1 MRDAPYVVAPG
12 VAELAF
18 RPAPG
23 DVEDRLR
30 EENDA
35 DDDADP
41 SATPSPVFYDSLA
54 FVAVAVPHPRDPS
67 DARANAAFA
76 AAAEAE
82 ATRLAAAADAA
93 AADAAAAQ
101 NAVAI
106 LEVTVLP
113 SSVASPPS
121 SRPPALR
128 AFDALAE
135 TWEDTPT
142 RVLVRGDARRDVL
155 DATLLE
161 GASVA
166 MLLDEAPRRGDVYSL
181 IVGPVPETAASRDE
195 PPQGV
200 GGSFAAEARPELF
213 GSSAPFG
220 SSATRLRAGDLV
232 PARRGAACDEDE
244 PSADSPEDGD
254 QEDDASS
261 EGLLQQGVPAAGG
274 SGSVPVPVRFR
285 FWFRRRGGGAGAAV
299 RGGGVRARGGRAR
312 RRRFRARPRRA
323 RPVRVPLR
331 VRRGRR
337 E

>member
-1 MRDAPYVVAPG
+1 MDVDGDFPQVALVG
-12 VAELAF
+12 A
-18 RPAPG
+18 
-23 DVEDRLR
+23 
-30 EENDA
+30 
-35 DDDADP
+35 
-41 SATPSPVFYDSLA
+41 
-54 FVAVAVPHPRDPS
+54 
-67 DARANAAFA
+67 A
-76 AAAEAE
+76 AAAENIGPRKLLCHVAHL
-82 ATRLAAAADAA
+82 LANFDR
-93 AADAAAAQ
+93 
-101 NAVAI
+101 VAI

-155 DATLLE
+155 EAKLLE

-181 IVGPVPETAASRDE
+181 YIVGPVPETAASRDE

-213 GSSAPFG
+213 GSSSAPFG

-232 PARRGAACDEDE
+232 PARRGAACDKDE
-244 PSADSPEDGD
+244 RSADSPEDGD
-254 QEDDASS
+254 REDDASS

-274 SGSVPVPVRFR
+274 SGSGSDSGF
-285 FWFRRRGGGAGAAV
+285 GSGSGSGGAGAERV
-299 RGGGVRARGGRAR
+299 RLCAEVGYAPAADAPGRRLRDPRRTPTPPAAAPDRCAAR
-312 RRRFRARPRRA
+312 RRSRSA
-323 RPVRVPLR
+323 VP
-331 VRRGRR
+331 GSCPDSGG
-337 E
+337 